1 MKRLTILTLGA
12 ALLASACAARGAS
25 SLGPIPTGSPT
36 PSAPLSPSPGQT
48 SPPTSPTPPAPAGQT
63 VSYEVWV
70 VRDGSLFVTQR
81 TEAFVP
87 AVAQLALD
95 ALLDGPSAVERDAE
109 VTSAIPAGAEADI
122 TGLSNGVAT
131 VDVSGEF
138 FQEQEF
144 VVRRRQAQ
152 VVYTLTQ
159 FETIGKVRF
168 TSAFEGADPG
178 EMAWSRASFEDLLPA
193 ILVESPII
201 GERVDNP
208 VTISGTANVFEA
220 TVSIRILDQG
230 GDEIARTF
238 TTATCGTGC
247 RGEYSIAVP
256 YEVAEEQAGTIEV
269 FESSAADG
277 SPIHVQSIPVTLTP

>member
-12 ALLASACAARGAS
+12 ALLASACGARGAS
-25 SLGPIPTGSPT
+25 SLGPIPTGSPS
-36 PSAPLSPSPGQT
+36 PSAPSSPSPGQT
-48 SPPTSPTPPAPAGQT
+48 LPPTSPTPSVPTGQT
-63 VSYEVWV
+63 VTFEVWV

-95 ALLDGPSAVERDAE
+95 AVLEGPSAVERDAE

-138 FQEQEF
+138 FQEQDF

-178 EMAWSRASFEDLLPA
+178 EMVWSRASFEDLLPA

-256 YEVAEEQAGTIEV
+256 YEVAEEQPGTIEV